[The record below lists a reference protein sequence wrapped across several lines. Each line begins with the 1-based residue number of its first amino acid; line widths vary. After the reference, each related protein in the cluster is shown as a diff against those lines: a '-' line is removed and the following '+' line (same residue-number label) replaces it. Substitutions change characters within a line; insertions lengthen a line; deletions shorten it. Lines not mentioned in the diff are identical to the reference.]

1 MRTKPALWPALMA
14 AVALLA
20 GCAQP
25 PMKQSFDRDRA
36 AKTIKTVIVAQRTNQ
51 DTYTVSFEGLPGQD
65 LGAVAALI
73 QGADEKA
80 RSDRLTKAIGPAE
93 TRLQERFSAKL
104 QQKLAAAG
112 YETRH
117 VVLPSIPSKD
127 EELLAQVKARGLHG
141 DAVLA
146 IGMFGEYT
154 AVGAGGEHLPKIS
167 AHLRAVDTASGALL
181 YQESLAYC
189 AKRAGS
195 DAAVLPCDPRYR
207 FRNFEALVAD
217 ATQAREGLMAGL
229 EPLAAR
235 VAADLKRN

>member
-1 MRTKPALWPALMA
+1 MRMRIRTWPALVA
-14 AVALLA
+14 ALALLA

-25 PMKQSFDRDRA
+25 TVKQGFDRERA
-36 AKTIKTVIVAQRTNQ
+36 KAIKTIIVAQRANQ
-51 DTYTVSFEGLPGQD
+51 DAYTVSFQGLPGQD

-73 QGADEKA
+73 QGADEKS

-93 TRLQERFSAKL
+93 MRLQERFSATL
-104 QQKLAAAG
+104 QQKLAVAG

-127 EELLAQVKARGLHG
+127 EELLAQVKARGLQG

-154 AVGAGGEHLPKIS
+154 AVGAGGEHLPKIG
-167 AHLRAVDTASGALL
+167 AHLRVVDTATGALL

-189 AKRAGS
+189 AQRAGS
-195 DAAVLPCDPRYR
+195 DAVVLPCDPRYR

-217 ATQAREGLMAGL
+217 AAQAREGLMAGL

-235 VAADLKRN
+235 VAADLKRH